1 MKFIEVSASGEW
13 LDEISDYKFKEVD
26 KPTFFATDRIEWFQ
40 MNDDDSLTIG
50 IIRFETVFKVTN
62 RADIVRLFEYINRR

>member
-13 LDEISDYKFKEVD
+13 LDEISDYKFEDVD
-26 KPTFFATDRIEWFQ
+26 KPTFFAIDRIEWFQ

-62 RADIVRLFEYINRR
+62 QADIVRFFEYINRR

>member
-13 LDEISDYKFKEVD
+13 LDEISDYKFEAVD

-62 RADIVRLFEYINRR
+62 QADIVRLFEYINRR

>member
-13 LDEISDYKFKEVD
+13 LDEISDYKFEAVD
-26 KPTFFATDRIEWFQ
+26 KPIFFAIDRIEWFQ

-62 RADIVRLFEYINRR
+62 RADIVRFFEYLNRR